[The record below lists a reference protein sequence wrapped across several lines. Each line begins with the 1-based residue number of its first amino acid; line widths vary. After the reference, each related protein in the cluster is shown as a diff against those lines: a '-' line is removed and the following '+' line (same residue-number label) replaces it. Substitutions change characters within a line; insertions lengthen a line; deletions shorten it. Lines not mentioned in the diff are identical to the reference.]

1 MEYRPQYK
9 AARAVR
15 NLTQVDA
22 AAKLGIAPSTLSKW
36 ESGETEPTASQ
47 LFTMSTVYGIETD
60 KLIGRKEFV

>member
-22 AAKLGIAPSTLSKW
+22 ATKLGIAPSTLSKW

-60 KLIGRKEFV
+60 KLIGRKELV